1 MNGKLTRRQLLKY
14 AAFSG
19 MGIAA
24 AELAGSGLSE
34 SQAQPVQSIKRGG
47 TFRIAKTPTIVDFNP
62 FNIAAGHAASVRC
75 LYNSLAQWDDQ
86 RNLKPDL
93 AEKWQPAP
101 DGKSIT
107 IHLRPGV
114 RFHNGREVTSED
126 VKFSAQFAATDP
138 SVYARVL
145 FGPVEGIDTPDKYT
159 VVLKFKSVYASMLE
173 LLDILWVLDKDS
185 VKTWANKENGTGP
198 FVLDKYI
205 PNDRAEFVPFKDY
218 FEVGKPYLDRY
229 ISMQVPDQAALS
241 INLESGA
248 VDAIWRV
255 AMLEVARFK
264 AAGPKWVVYP
274 GAAGQNMIDV
284 ALNVKWGPFANKKVR
299 QAMAWSIDRARF
311 CRTTYQGLVE
321 PSCLMV
327 PSQSWGYFK
336 DLEGAIGYD
345 LDKARALLKEAG
357 YENGFAC
364 EIMSSANKAWELGEL
379 AQILQAD
386 LKKIGVNASVT
397 ELESAR
403 YDTRMNKG
411 DIQMMVHNYAWANR
425 DPGILVNA
433 AKAWYT
439 DREGGWCHFEG
450 AEYEQLRRDV
460 QSTMDPEKRKAIF
473 RKLQEL
479 VLDECFTIPVASQPM
494 PFILASHVRNFRRSV
509 MNQPFAGD
517 IWLDK

>member
-1 MNGKLTRRQLLKY
+1 MCIRDR
-14 AAFSG
+14 
-19 MGIAA
+19 
-24 AELAGSGLSE
+24 
-34 SQAQPVQSIKRGG
+34 
-47 TFRIAKTPTIVDFNP
+47 
-62 FNIAAGHAASVRC
+62 
-75 LYNSLAQWDDQ
+75 
-86 RNLKPDL
+86 
-93 AEKWQPAP
+93 
-101 DGKSIT
+101 
-107 IHLRPGV
+107 
-114 RFHNGREVTSED
+114 
-126 VKFSAQFAATDP
+126 
-138 SVYARVL
+138 
-145 FGPVEGIDTPDKYT
+145 PDKYT

-494 PFILASHVRNFRRSV
+494 PFILASHVRNFRRSI